1 MEHVIIRKLEHLT
14 GTSGAPQ
21 LGFAVEARD
30 RPGPAHKNGA
40 FSDDVIWVQLHGGLF
55 VAKAKVR
62 ISWIGEYSNIKEI
75 RARTKGSPLHDVED
89 FWARRAKYGYAA
101 VAQLQAETWIDP
113 FWAGPRTYGYEWVV
127 LEDQKK
133 RSAWLEKKDAPRGG
147 EDLVAKF
154 KAWKA
159 AH

>member
-62 ISWIGEYSNIKEI
+62 ISWIGEYSNIKEV
-75 RARTKGSPLHDVED
+75 RARTKGAPIHEVED

-101 VAQLQAETWIDP
+101 VAQLQAETWIEP

-127 LEDQKK
+127 LEDSKK
-133 RSAWLEKKDAPRGG
+133 RTSWLDKKEPPRGG
-147 EDLVAKF
+147 EDLVSKF
-154 KAWKA
+154 NGWKA
-159 AH
+159 AR